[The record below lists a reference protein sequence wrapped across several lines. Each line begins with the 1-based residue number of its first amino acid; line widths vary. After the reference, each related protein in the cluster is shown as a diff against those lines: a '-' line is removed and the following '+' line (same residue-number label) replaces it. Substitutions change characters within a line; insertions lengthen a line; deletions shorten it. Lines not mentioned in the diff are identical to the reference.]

1 MSHGLFETL
10 GPAPLLRRPALA
22 VRSDLTPRGVQ
33 LDVEPVGILELDA
46 RIARRATTSFVDDRH
61 TPGAEKLADLE
72 QLGHGADLQGAVVK
86 AGLPLS
92 ARLEG
97 ALGRHQRDGVM

>member
-22 VRSDLTPRGVQ
+22 VRSDLIHRGVQ

-46 RIARRATTSFVDDRH
+46 RIAPRATPSFVDDRH
-61 TPGAEKLADLE
+61 TPGAERLADLE
-72 QLGHGADLQGAVVK
+72 QLGDGADLQGADAQ
-86 AGLPLS
+86 AGLPLP
-92 ARLEG
+92 ARVDG
-97 ALGRHQRDGVM
+97 ALGTAQGL